1 MKSMKGFIVKL
12 PKKTKDSVTLAGG
25 VEIFMD
31 TKYDEFRHRVMD
43 GEVVALP
50 AKHDTDIKV
59 GDTIYFHHHVVVQG
73 GTPLP
78 GYEGCYTVMFHP
90 TSAMDSQAF
99 AHKCAET
106 GVVKSLSSWCLLEFV
121 EENHIDD
128 LESDTI
134 KLVELTKK
142 GPTKGRIAF
151 ASIECEAMG
160 VGPGDIVG
168 IDKNRDYR
176 VVVDGKDYYRT
187 RSDDFMYVEN

>member
-1 MKSMKGFIVKL
+1 MKSMKGFIVSI

-25 VEIFMD
+25 IEIFMD

-50 AKHDTDIKV
+50 AKHETDVKV

-78 GYEGCYTVMFHP
+78 GYEDCYTVMFHP

-106 GVVKSLSSWCLLEFV
+106 DKVKSLSSWCLLEFV
-121 EENHIDD
+121 EEKHADD
-128 LESDTI
+128 LESDAI
-134 KLVELTKK
+134 KLVDFTKK
-142 GPTKGRIAF
+142 APTKGRVAYM
-151 ASIECEAMG
+151 SKEAKDMG
-160 VGPGDIVG
+160 IKSGDVVG

-187 RSDDFMYVEN
+187 RSDDFMYVED